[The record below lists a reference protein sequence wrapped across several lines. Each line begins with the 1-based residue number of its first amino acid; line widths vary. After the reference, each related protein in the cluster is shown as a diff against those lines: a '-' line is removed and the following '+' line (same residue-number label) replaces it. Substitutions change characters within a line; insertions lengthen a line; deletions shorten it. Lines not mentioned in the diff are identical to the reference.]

1 MIVYIICT
9 SSQANSFT
17 QNQPPQIKRWP
28 GRGTERRGRRAEAR
42 LALFCVMLYA
52 TSDEFHQLFVASRQ
66 ARVLDVLIDTS
77 GAALGLLLIWIAG
90 KLRKRT

>member
-1 MIVYIICT
+1 
-9 SSQANSFT
+9 
-17 QNQPPQIKRWP
+17 
-28 GRGTERRGRRAEAR
+28 
-42 LALFCVMLYA
+42 MLYA